1 MTPEEF
7 VKKWSAVQQNERA
20 AAQSHF
26 NDVCALVG
34 HPTPLEFDP
43 SGRIFSFETQTVKP
57 GGTKGFADVYFHDHF
72 IWEYKGPH
80 KDLDKAY
87 NQLLLYRESLGNPP
101 LLIVS
106 DIHRII
112 IYTNFTNRP
121 TVKHEIKFKDIKN
134 GTGVELLKRVFFA
147 PLSFEPEPTKEH
159 ITQANARTFL
169 KVADALREHQKITG
183 EVYSPEQ
190 LAHFLARLL
199 FCLFAEDMG
208 LLPGDA
214 FGERIKEIVNK
225 NSIVNFQLG
234 LQNLFKT
241 MNTGGFF
248 GYIKIPW
255 FNGSLFDDEFVPD
268 IPYDLLLQI
277 HSAVQEDWSAIEPSI
292 FGTIFERVI
301 DESKRSQ
308 LGAHYTSQ
316 ADIELIVE
324 PVLMAPLRTK
334 WKQLQQEVQV
344 ALLGQPSPDI
354 KEQAHQKLIAFAQE
368 IAQIKVLDP
377 ACGSGNFLYVALR
390 HLLDLQKDVIAYA
403 HRRNLPAP
411 PLTVS
416 PQQMFG
422 LEVNP
427 YAHEL
432 AQITVWIGYLQ
443 WRVENGFGEVEE
455 PILKSLNNIK
465 CMDAILAFDEEG
477 NPIEPEWP
485 TVDVIIGNPPFLGGN
500 KIRKELGDTK
510 IDNLFKLYAGRMP
523 AFSDLVCYWF
533 ERARTEIERKR
544 AHRAGFIATNSIR
557 GGVNRRVLQRIK
569 ESGDIFMA
577 WSNRPWVLDGAAVR
591 VSMVGFSHQIDQIV
605 TLDGQKVK
613 VINANLTS
621 TQDISVA
628 QKLKENRH
636 LCFYGSQQKG
646 SFDIS
651 SEQAKQLFAEQTPDE
666 PDYREVI
673 KPALNGFS
681 LLRDRPTNWV
691 IDFGLKMSLAEA
703 QTYKAPFEYIKQV
716 VYPERINRRETRQR
730 NYWWLH
736 ARPSV
741 RYRNLIPHQNSFIV
755 SSAISKHRIFARISN
770 QILADHSLLVF
781 AREDD
786 YFLGVLQSKVHECW
800 ALRMG
805 TSLEDRPRY
814 TPTTTFETFPFPWS
828 PGREP
833 AEDPHYQ
840 AISQWAKTL
849 HEWREKWLNPP
860 APNGS
865 KTVDPGFEKLLKK
878 RTLTNLYNAFDY
890 YQTHQNGAFNLA
902 EFQKASEKAL
912 TLAEMEEFAAVH
924 RQLDQA
930 VLSAYGLPTTA
941 TEDEILGRLLALN
954 AERAAENGEITDG
967 EEEDE
972 DEDI

>member
-485 TVDVIIGNPPFLGGN
+485 TVDVIIGNPPFLGA
-500 KIRKELGDTK
+500 TK
-510 IDNLFKLYAGRMP
+510 
-523 AFSDLVCYWF
+523 S
-533 ERARTEIERKR
+533 
-544 AHRAGFIATNSIR
+544 
-557 GGVNRRVLQRIK
+557 
-569 ESGDIFMA
+569 
-577 WSNRPWVLDGAAVR
+577 
-591 VSMVGFSHQIDQIV
+591 
-605 TLDGQKVK
+605 
-613 VINANLTS
+613 
-621 TQDISVA
+621 
-628 QKLKENRH
+628 
-636 LCFYGSQQKG
+636 
-646 SFDIS
+646 
-651 SEQAKQLFAEQTPDE
+651 AK
-666 PDYREVI
+666 
-673 KPALNGFS
+673 S
-681 LLRDRPTNWV
+681 
-691 IDFGLKMSLAEA
+691 
-703 QTYKAPFEYIKQV
+703 
-716 VYPERINRRETRQR
+716 
-730 NYWWLH
+730 
-736 ARPSV
+736 
-741 RYRNLIPHQNSFIV
+741 
-755 SSAISKHRIFARISN
+755 
-770 QILADHSLLVF
+770 
-781 AREDD
+781 
-786 YFLGVLQSKVHECW
+786 
-800 ALRMG
+800 
-805 TSLEDRPRY
+805 
-814 TPTTTFETFPFPWS
+814 
-828 PGREP
+828 
-833 AEDPHYQ
+833 
-840 AISQWAKTL
+840 
-849 HEWREKWLNPP
+849 
-860 APNGS
+860 
-865 KTVDPGFEKLLKK
+865 
-878 RTLTNLYNAFDY
+878 
-890 YQTHQNGAFNLA
+890 
-902 EFQKASEKAL
+902 
-912 TLAEMEEFAAVH
+912 
-924 RQLDQA
+924 
-930 VLSAYGLPTTA
+930 
-941 TEDEILGRLLALN
+941 
-954 AERAAENGEITDG
+954 
-967 EEEDE
+967 
-972 DEDI
+972 